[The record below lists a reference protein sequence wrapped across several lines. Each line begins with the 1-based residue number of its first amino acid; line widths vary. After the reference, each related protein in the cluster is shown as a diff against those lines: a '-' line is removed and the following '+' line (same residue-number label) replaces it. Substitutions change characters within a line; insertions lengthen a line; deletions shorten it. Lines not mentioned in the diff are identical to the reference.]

1 MKNPYPPVL
10 FFILCLLLTSCSSPP
25 VVPPLANDAVILAFG
40 DSLTFGT
47 GADSGQSY
55 PAVLEDMIGRRV
67 INAGIPGEVTAEGLQ
82 RLPEVLD
89 QEKPDLLILCH
100 GGNDLLRK
108 LSETQMESNLK
119 AMIRLARNRNISVV
133 LVAVPAPSLSLA
145 PPPLYADTAEEFS
158 LPIEKDILPKILKKR
173 ELKADQ
179 IHPNAAGYH
188 QMAQALA
195 VLLQK
200 SGALK

>member
-1 MKNPYPPVL
+1 
-10 FFILCLLLTSCSSPP
+10 
-25 VVPPLANDAVILAFG
+25 
-40 DSLTFGT
+40 
-47 GADSGQSY
+47 
-55 PAVLEDMIGRRV
+55 
-67 INAGIPGEVTAEGLQ
+67 
-82 RLPEVLD
+82 
-89 QEKPDLLILCH
+89 
-100 GGNDLLRK
+100 
-108 LSETQMESNLK
+108 
-119 AMIRLARNRNISVV
+119 MIRLARNRNISVV